1 MAGSRL
7 KRLVN
12 RWDFTPFL
20 RIGAD
25 LFSVFGD
32 FGFWST
38 GFIIARMNHLIKKL
52 SLISAGL
59 LALATPI
66 SAQDIGF
73 DFSKRVGVATVNDK
87 KELCLAI
94 PNSSLIAGSRL
105 ALIKTDGTQSAGE
118 AIVVNPL
125 VAACT
130 ENAGTEDGNSY
141 YLLKVTKGGVK
152 FTPSD
157 RVRGPFISIF
167 EVPSPVKVLKGIA
180 TSDFDGNAKR
190 EYYRQCTSGEG
201 IHLTIWSGRPLV
213 GKRLWNWYHYLG
225 YDVVPTCKPA
235 DYKEN

>member
-1 MAGSRL
+1 
-7 KRLVN
+7 
-12 RWDFTPFL
+12 
-20 RIGAD
+20 
-25 LFSVFGD
+25 
-32 FGFWST
+32 
-38 GFIIARMNHLIKKL
+38 MNQLIKKL
-52 SLISAGL
+52 VLTCVGL
-59 LALATPI
+59 LALVTSIA
-66 SAQDIGF
+66 AQDNGF

-105 ALIKTDGTQSAGE
+105 TLIITDGRQSAGE

-141 YLLKVTKGGVK
+141 YLLKVTKGGSK
-152 FTPSD
+152 FIPSD
-157 RVRGPFISIF
+157 RVFGPFIAIF
-167 EVPSPVKVLKGIA
+167 EVPSPVKVFKGIV
-180 TSDFDGNAKR
+180 TSDFDGNRTR

-201 IHLTIWSGRPLV
+201 VHLTIWAGRPLR

-225 YDVVPTCKPA
+225 YDVVPNCKQA